1 MRCTPF
7 ENPLIVFG
15 FWDKRC
21 RLGSGYDESAGSMTV
36 WKRVDNWTY
45 EVFDH
50 NTPPEQFGVFES
62 LVALWRVKRNDRRMP
77 SWADFDFYDFKGWHG
92 WIAVEEIITDPFNL
106 RCRLW
111 GTELTKVLGSD
122 NTGKLYSE
130 YGQGYT
136 ENDLAFLTELC
147 HSGSIGMSHGTLD
160 WLQKGHKS
168 AAFIDLPLSDD
179 GSAVHHLL
187 TAFAETDVR

>member
-1 MRCTPF
+1 M
-7 ENPLIVFG
+7 V
-15 FWDKRC
+15 
-21 RLGSGYDESAGSMTV
+21 
-36 WKRVDNWTY
+36 
-45 EVFDH
+45 DH

-122 NTGKLYSE
+122 NTGNSIQNMGKAIRRTISL
-130 YGQGYT
+130 
-136 ENDLAFLTELC
+136 FLQNCVTPA
-147 HSGSIGMSHGTLD
+147 
-160 WLQKGHKS
+160 QS
-168 AAFIDLPLSDD
+168 A
-179 GSAVHHLL
+179 
-187 TAFAETDVR
+187 